1 MNLKSQRF
9 AAIRKIIRSELIGS
23 QEELM
28 TRLHEC
34 GVEVT
39 QSTLSRDLK
48 YMHVAKIPNRHKGYI
63 YILPNTEHH
72 ALDIS
77 ANISDNILGLQFSG
91 NLAVMKTKSG
101 YASAV
106 SVPIDHLEH
115 PDILGTI
122 AGDNTV
128 LIILSE
134 DADKDQLI
142 ETLLRIFPQLANILF

>member
-72 ALDIS
+72 ELDIS

-106 SVPIDHLEH
+106 SVPIDHLEY

-142 ETLLRIFPQLANILF
+142 ETLMRIFPQLANILF